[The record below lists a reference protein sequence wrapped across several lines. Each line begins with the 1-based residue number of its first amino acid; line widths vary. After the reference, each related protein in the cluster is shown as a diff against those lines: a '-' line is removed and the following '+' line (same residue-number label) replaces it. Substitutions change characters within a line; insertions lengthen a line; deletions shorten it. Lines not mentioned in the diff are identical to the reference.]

1 MRWSKERVK
10 AQTKLLLRYLDREM
24 AADEAEAF
32 RARLAESAE
41 LRRELEEMQRV
52 GALLRGWAAEAEAK
66 GEALLEPTLARVQ
79 AAATRRGHRT
89 AVGYALA
96 AALVLALPWSR
107 HVPELRAENSV
118 AANDVAAG
126 PTIAAIERVEATDRQ
141 AQVFVLGGSSTPVV
155 WLADDAAEDDAEQQ
169 DPG

>member
-1 MRWSKERVK
+1 MRGGKERVNS
-10 AQTKLLLRYLDREM
+10 QTKQLLRYLDREM
-24 AADEAEAF
+24 TAAEAEEF

-41 LRRELEEMQRV
+41 LRRELQEMQRV

-66 GEALLEPTLARVQ
+66 GEGLLEPTLVRVQ
-79 AAATRRGHRT
+79 AAASRRGHQT
-89 AVGYALA
+89 ALGYALA

-107 HVPELRAENSV
+107 QVPELHAEAPRATKVTPAE
-118 AANDVAAG
+118 
-126 PTIAAIERVEATDRQ
+126 PTVAAIERVEATDRQ

-155 WLADDAAEDDAEQQ
+155 WLADEDDGADAQ